1 MSRECTFR
9 FKKFRVI
16 NDKTAMKVGTD
27 GVLLG
32 AWCDVSA
39 ATSVL
44 DVGAGCG
51 LIALMIAQR
60 NDHAMIDA
68 IDIDCCA
75 VEEAYINFHDS
86 PWGGRLNVREADF
99 NIFANSCVKKYDLI
113 VSNPPFFSNGV
124 MPAGVSRERAR
135 HSSTLTMRQLLENS
149 AKILAKSG
157 KIAMI
162 TPADIH
168 EEIVELCNVL
178 KLYINKITDVIP
190 VIGAAPKRILWEISH
205 TQDALQQDSL
215 TIEVAPLVYTDAYKT
230 LCKDFYLKF

>member
-1 MSRECTFR
+1 MSREYTFR

-124 MPAGVSRERAR
+124 MPAGVSLIFYR
-135 HSSTLTMRQLLENS
+135 T
-149 AKILAKSG
+149 
-157 KIAMI
+157 
-162 TPADIH
+162 
-168 EEIVELCNVL
+168 
-178 KLYINKITDVIP
+178 
-190 VIGAAPKRILWEISH
+190 GAARNRKDSPHRLSASRALVKRRKKG
-205 TQDALQQDSL
+205 
-215 TIEVAPLVYTDAYKT
+215 YK
-230 LCKDFYLKF
+230 